1 MKDLRI
7 IKELDKDPDVTISR
21 LAKNVGV
28 SQQVADYR
36 MKNLLKKKIVTNI
49 LPLIDMG
56 RLGYGLYRAHI
67 RFRVI
72 SKQKKAEFEQHVFN
86 NYKCFFIDSV
96 GGRWDEYFDI
106 FAQSTIEFQKKL
118 SEITETFKGIIQ
130 ECEVFTITQIHI
142 FDYKYGL
149 ESTPRETS
157 LMATA
162 PNPEKLDQKDKKI
175 LNVIKNN
182 ARMPYAEIGK
192 KIGLSRSTIKERIM
206 KMHNRK
212 IIAANRIFL
221 NPSLM
226 GKESYKLLLKLKNDQ
241 EQKNRLLQFSKQN
254 KNIIYFLELMGKYDA
269 DLEIEIENREKL
281 QELIIE
287 IRNEFPFIEDYEIMP
302 LFYDLGSDFYPAEK
316 K

>member
-1 MKDLRI
+1 
-7 IKELDKDPDVTISR
+7 
-21 LAKNVGV
+21 
-28 SQQVADYR
+28 
-36 MKNLLKKKIVTNI
+36 
-49 LPLIDMG
+49 
-56 RLGYGLYRAHI
+56 
-67 RFRVI
+67 
-72 SKQKKAEFEQHVFN
+72 
-86 NYKCFFIDSV
+86 
-96 GGRWDEYFDI
+96 
-106 FAQSTIEFQKKL
+106 
-118 SEITETFKGIIQ
+118 
-130 ECEVFTITQIHI
+130 
-142 FDYKYGL
+142 
-149 ESTPRETS
+149 
-157 LMATA
+157 
-162 PNPEKLDQKDKKI
+162 LDQKDKKI

-241 EQKNRLLQFSKQN
+241 EQKNRLMQFSKQN